1 VAELFFQNI
10 VDHRPDIAQ
19 LATYNNLQAFYQYL
33 ERAKRYLERTRFE
46 LAWAPLGAV
55 VRLEPPRN
63 VRDAA
68 RWRADLGRLMAA
80 RHLSVR
86 VARGPELDVIRAY
99 ANAGLVVL
107 DAAPPPGTEVEL
119 RASAAGQAIRALIVI
134 VAAEEE
140 IRGALAE
147 AGPVWVELDEPE
159 SEGRN
164 ATVEAF
170 VDEDL
175 KEVFEVSPGVRERSD
190 YANARRI
197 RVLDQ
202 DRDRVALL
210 LDRLPQTQAIC
221 VRPNTYVVECEL
233 RAIRALQDQ
242 PVAGHRPLIRL
253 FENQTHA
260 SWPELLPPASSLAW
274 QVLTNEDRP
283 GTQEQRD
290 FVDRALRTRDFM
302 LLEGPPGSGKT
313 TAIVELV
320 LQLAARNR
328 RVLLCASTHVAVDNV
343 IERLKDPKR
352 SGPPVLLVRIGD
364 EKRVSE
370 SIQDYCLNR
379 MVGTELGNARAAL
392 QRAQGRGPAQEHML
406 EALRA
411 EDGSTTLQRIL
422 LDCAEVV
429 CGTTIGILQHPDI
442 RARVWSGG
450 TWEPAFDT
458 LVLDEASKTP
468 FAEFLVPALLAR
480 RWIIVGDRRQ
490 LSPYVE
496 EGWIETNV
504 EAAIPDG
511 AVSREDASLALAD
524 VFAIGRAGDGALLV
538 ASENAG
544 LREIYAAQLAG
555 LFPEEPIVRLDAG
568 DPPSLLLLGAARAVI
583 GTPAQLAAIEGALP
597 LATRIVRLPT
607 GELLAARRRH
617 DARSR
622 RRPKDDEPWAKAV
635 AWRLVRDYE
644 LRLLPE
650 LLDGGDGAPSAGMY
664 ARQLD
669 ELQPCAGQV
678 PALSRVRDDID
689 RVRRVALP
697 SILESL
703 QVGFDPER
711 DGRGQHFW
719 ENALALGLP
728 ESVQAERL
736 VSLRYQHRMHPDI
749 ASFPHARIY
758 GGKLLETP
766 AYLAADRPFGCPRYR
781 TRVALLDVRGEET
794 SKPLGNEAEARAV
807 VGELR
812 GLATWAA
819 STRREPAWSVAVLTF
834 YRGQERRLRDLL
846 RDETGQRS
854 QRRHF
859 EFRDR
864 NRLLLAVELCTVDR
878 YQGHEADIVI
888 LSFVRTRAPGFL
900 NSPNRLNVAITRAR
914 FQLVLIGNAAFLA
927 RQTDRAPLCA
937 LLAADMKR
945 RGCLEYRYQEG

>member
-1 VAELFFQNI
+1 MAELFFQNI
-10 VDHRPDIAQ
+10 VDHRPDIA
-19 LATYNNLQAFYQYL
+19 LSATYNNLQAFYQYL

-46 LAWAPLGAV
+46 LAWAPLGVV
-55 VRLEPPRN
+55 VRLDPPRH

-68 RWRADLGRLMAA
+68 RWRADLAQLLATGD
-80 RHLSVR
+80 LSLR
-86 VARGPELDVIRAY
+86 VARGPELHVIRTY
-99 ANAGLVVL
+99 ANAGVVVL
-107 DAAPPPGTEVEL
+107 DAAPPAGEEVEL
-119 RASAAGQAIRALIVI
+119 RASGAGHALRTPFAILASDEDL
-134 VAAEEE
+134 
-140 IRGALAE
+140 RGAIGE
-147 AGPVWVELDEPE
+147 AGPVWIELDEPE

-170 VDEDL
+170 FDDDL
-175 KEVFEVSPGVRERSD
+175 GEVYEVSPGLRQLND
-190 YANARRI
+190 YASARRI
-197 RVLDQ
+197 RVLDH

-210 LDRLPQTQAIC
+210 LDRLPQTPAIC

-253 FENQTHA
+253 FENQTHV
-260 SWPELLPPASSLAW
+260 SWPALPPRALSLAW

-283 GTQEQRD
+283 GTNEQRD
-290 FVDRALRTRDFM
+290 FVDQALRTPDFM

-320 LQLAARNR
+320 VQLAARNR

-352 SGPPVLLVRIGD
+352 SGEPVLVVRIGD
-364 EKRVSE
+364 EKRVADG
-370 SIQDYCLNR
+370 IKDYCLNR

-392 QRAQGRGPAQEHML
+392 QGARWRSPAQDHML

-411 EDGSTTLQRIL
+411 EDGSATLQRIL

-468 FAEFLVPALLAR
+468 FAEFLVPAVLAR
-480 RWIIVGDRRQ
+480 HWIIVGDRRQ

-496 EGWIETNV
+496 EGWIETNI
-504 EAAIPDG
+504 EASIPDG
-511 AVSREDASLALAD
+511 AVSREDASRALAD

-538 ASENAG
+538 ASEKAE
-544 LREIYAAQLAG
+544 LREIYALQLAG
-555 LFPEEPIVRLDAG
+555 LFPQEPIVRLDAG
-568 DPPSLLLLGAARAVI
+568 VSPDPLLLGAARAVI
-583 GTPAQLAAIEGALP
+583 GTPAQLAAVEGALP

-607 GELLAARRRH
+607 GELVAARRRH
-617 DARSR
+617 EARPR
-622 RRPKDDEPWAKAV
+622 RHPKDDEPWAKAV

-650 LLDGGDGAPSAGMY
+650 LFGGGDQDETAGIY
-664 ARQLD
+664 AQQIDAL
-669 ELQPCAGQV
+669 EPCAGQV
-678 PALSRVRDDID
+678 PALSRVREDID

-703 QVGFDPER
+703 QVGFEPER
-711 DGRGQHFW
+711 DGRGRRFW

-736 VSLRYQHRMHPDI
+736 VSLRYQHRMHPEI

-766 AYLAADRPFGCPRYR
+766 AYLAAERAFDCPRYR

-794 SKPLGNEAEARAV
+794 RHPISNDAEARAV
-807 VGELR
+807 VRELR
-812 GLATWAA
+812 DLATWAA
-819 STRREPAWSVAVLTF
+819 STRREPAWSIAVLTF
-834 YRGQERRLRDLL
+834 YRGQERRVRDLL
-846 RDETGQRS
+846 REETGQRS

-859 EFRDR
+859 EFRDGDR
-864 NRLLLAVELCTVDR
+864 TVLAVELCTVDR

-888 LSFVRTRAPGFL
+888 LSFVRTASPGFL
-900 NSPNRLNVAITRAR
+900 NSPNRLNVALTRAR
-914 FQLVLIGNAAFLA
+914 YQLVLIGHAAFLA
-927 RQTDRAPLCA
+927 RQTERAPLCA
-937 LLAADMKR
+937 QLAADMKR
-945 RGCLEYRYQEG
+945 RGCLEYRYQEA